1 MTINKYMIKNYEEK
15 NSIKL
20 LISEIKSALNNKLYL
35 AALTMSLIIPDIL
48 GQLEYGIKDNLYY
61 SKWFDKYVRNIMGL
75 TVNEIKQSF
84 SDNDVNENR
93 FDGEKCYKLRCSLF
107 HRVATDIE
115 KRTNITEFVIQLSDE
130 PFVRGIYYCNDYD
143 YNNIV
148 INEDVTVSEDCK
160 ITKMYISANEISRGI
175 VNAAEEYVSK
185 NKDIVN
191 GLNKIKINSI
201 GGIVPSTLLSRSI

>member
-1 MTINKYMIKNYEEK
+1 MKKILKNYEEI
-15 NSIKL
+15 NSIEL
-20 LISEIKSALNNKLYL
+20 LLGEIERALKNKLYF
-35 AALTMSLIIPDIL
+35 AALIMSLILPDIL
-48 GQLEYGIKDNLYY
+48 GKLEYGEKDYLYY

-84 SDNDVNENR
+84 SDNDLNKNR
-93 FDGEKCYKLRCSLF
+93 FDGKKCYKLRCSLF

-130 PFVRGIYYCNDYD
+130 PFVRGICYCNDYD

-148 INEDVTVSEDCK
+148 INEDGTVNNECK

-175 VNAAEEYVSK
+175 ANAAEEYIK
-185 NKDIVN
+185 NNDIQVDK
-191 GLNKIKINSI
+191 LKKIKTNVY
-201 GGIVPSTLLSRSI
+201 GGAIPKIFSYVRV